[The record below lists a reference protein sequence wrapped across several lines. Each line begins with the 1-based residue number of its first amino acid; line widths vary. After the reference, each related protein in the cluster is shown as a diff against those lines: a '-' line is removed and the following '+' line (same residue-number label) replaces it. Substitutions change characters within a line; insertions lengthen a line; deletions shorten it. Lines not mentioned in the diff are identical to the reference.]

1 MNALALAI
9 ALSLLSAACY
19 AAAAVAQERIAGHEA
34 RASWPTALALTASAP
49 GCTSRPCRTGRSPC
63 SSHWAPCPWSW
74 QYRCGPP
81 PTAAA
86 SRVTNGGERS

>member
-34 RASWPTALALTASAP
+34 RASWPTALDVRTTLLLAAATAAAIAALTAIP
-49 GCTSRPCRTGRSPC
+49 
-63 SSHWAPCPWSW
+63 
-74 QYRCGPP
+74 
-81 PTAAA
+81 AA
-86 SRVTNGGERS
+86 SRASVAAGLGARHRGIRPR